1 MLDSAMQRGRLNRS
15 EKRIKGLSL
24 TFRKNILTHLSDS
37 KEALTRNRTFPIYPV
52 ILFKALS
59 IRLITG
65 PPPALASTQASSK
78 ALPRHKRPLRWVKG
92 SPLFTSDGELVGS
105 LHVDNIASHTVGVEV
120 ECLIIAY
127 SKEPIA
133 GSALPMSQES
143 VGDYEDWNLF
153 WIMHV
158 VEKDGIY
165 ERRGVG
171 QVLDSVLA
179 KSCVGS
185 EGKVILLG

>member
-1 MLDSAMQRGRLNRS
+1 MLTESRR
-15 EKRIKGLSL
+15 
-24 TFRKNILTHLSDS
+24 
-37 KEALTRNRTFPIYPV
+37 FPIYPV

-65 PPPALASTQASSK
+65 SPPALDPRQDASSK
-78 ALPRHKRPLRWVKG
+78 ALPRHKRPLQWVKG
-92 SPLFTSDGELVGS
+92 SPLFTLDGELVGS
-105 LHVDNIASHTVGVEV
+105 LHVDNIASHTAGVEV

-133 GSALPMSQES
+133 GSALPTSQIPI
-143 VGDYEDWNLF
+143 GDYDDWNLF

-165 ERRGVG
+165 ERRGLG
-171 QVLDSVLA
+171 QVLDSVLT
-179 KSCVGS
+179 KSCVRS
-185 EGKVILLG
+185 QGKVILLG